1 MIGIPIVTSQSN
13 GFLGNQKDQR
23 STCDSMKSL
32 TLSSEIE
39 SEFYIA
45 RFEIRLTTDS
55 PERSFEVNS
64 TVEYQ
69 GLLEITVTQDAAAN
83 KKAYDVEWN
92 DDSEYIF
99 LLNKSSARY
108 SNNATT
114 DVDWSYYFSKN
125 NTLSTQPLF
134 ITIMLREGFN
144 NIPFIIVFYYNF
156 HFTRKLTL
164 DDPKST
170 MDFGFSHDISYFN
183 DTRVMI
189 VSITSNS
196 SSNVTFHVE
205 GGYTEDNKN
214 YTLFPN
220 QTFIYFMKV
229 RMRNESELTNNF
241 YGVNAFPF
249 YSFELVNIDGSATI
263 HFREIQYVQ
272 DPSVP
277 YGSDLSPLVLIL
289 ILFGFILL
297 SIGICL
303 ILSVVI
309 ILNDW
314 RTKRKKIKD

>member
-1 MIGIPIVTSQSN
+1 MIGIPIVSSQSN

-55 PERSFEVNS
+55 PKRSFEVNS

-69 GLLEITVTQDAAAN
+69 GLLEIKVMQNAAAN

-144 NIPFIIVFYYNF
+144 NIPFTIVFYYNF

-164 DDPKST
+164 DDPNIT

-196 SSNVTFHVE
+196 SSNVIFHVE

-214 YTLFPN
+214 YTLFPG
-220 QTFIYFMKV
+220 QTFIHFMKI
-229 RMRNESELTNNF
+229 RIRNESELTNSF

-249 YSFELVNIDGSATI
+249 YSFELENIDGSATI
-263 HFREIQYVQ
+263 HYLEFNYVE
-272 DPSVP
+272 DPSVSH
-277 YGSDLSPLVLIL
+277 GNDLSPLIIIL
-289 ILFGFILL
+289 ILSGFSLL
-297 SIGICL
+297 SICVCL
-303 ILSVVI
+303 ILSMVI
-309 ILNDW
+309 LLNDW
-314 RTKRKKIKD
+314 RIKRKNKQD